1 MKKDKDIKKIKKQIG
16 RSILPPN
23 KVIPDKK
30 KQENK
35 KKGRKKPTGSEFENK

>member
-1 MKKDKDIKKIKKQIG
+1 MKNQKDIKHIKKQIG

-35 KKGRKKPTGSEFENK
+35 KKARKAYRLCY